1 MFLLIFFV
9 LGAGAALIIAYLLAL
24 VFMVIYTLV
33 SYLFESMF
41 LSRVYHRKK
50 DKHAWISYIPFVNK
64 YFYGNLVGC
73 RIQGIIIAVLDF
85 ITCIY
90 IYLFFFHVDI
100 AMNYFFV
107 FMGLVFLS
115 FILNIYISHK
125 IYDKTLPKFSGVLTV
140 LSVLFVIAR
149 PIILFLLRNREELLK
164 D

>member
-64 YFYGNLVGC
+64 YFYGNLVEC
-73 RIQGIIIAVLDF
+73 RIQGIIIAILDF
-85 ITCIY
+85 VTCIY
-90 IYLFFFHVDI
+90 IFLSCRYSNELFLCVYCRCI
-100 AMNYFFV
+100 
-107 FMGLVFLS
+107 LVFYFKYL
-115 FILNIYISHK
+115 Y
-125 IYDKTLPKFSGVLTV
+125 FS
-140 LSVLFVIAR
+140 
-149 PIILFLLRNREELLK
+149 
-164 D
+164 